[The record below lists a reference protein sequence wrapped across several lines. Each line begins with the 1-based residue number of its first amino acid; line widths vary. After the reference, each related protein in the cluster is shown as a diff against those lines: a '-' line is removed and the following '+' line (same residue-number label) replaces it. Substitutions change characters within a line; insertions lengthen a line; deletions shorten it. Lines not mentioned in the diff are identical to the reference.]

1 MSIQAGGGVRKKKLL
16 LLDTGDN
23 CRCPMAEGYLKK
35 LLYERGIDWIDVS
48 TAGVMT
54 PTGLL
59 PTPEAEQLLLEEGV
73 DISRHR
79 SRPMKAH
86 MLEDA
91 DLILGMSSLHVQK
104 AIRETE
110 AAKGKTFLL
119 KEYVGYSGKHVQ
131 IPDPM
136 GGTMDTF
143 KRVFEQLKDALEK
156 LVETEFIR
164 TPPPGWKSAAPLA
177 AEGESVE
184 QVEEEPTPAETVL
197 AHTESPSSSAAGETK
212 AASAAEEEVTLPK
225 RKRGRPRK
233 APAETPTPAPAPR
246 KRGRPRKEGAA
257 EFQAAAQ
264 KEKKRRGRPPKADSE
279 KKTTAPAAKRK
290 SKGKTVSSKK
300 KAAETAKKKSS
311 PEAKTRKSP
320 ARAVSKPA
328 GRVTKKAEAGSK
340 GARSRKERHSTRSR
354 KK

>member
-1 MSIQAGGGVRKKKLL
+1 MSIQAGGGVRRKKLL

-35 LLYERGIDWIDVS
+35 LLFERGIDWIDVS

-59 PTPEAEQLLLEEGV
+59 PTPEAEQLLKEEGV

-86 MLEDA
+86 MLEEA
-91 DLILGMSSLHVQK
+91 DLVLGMSSLHVQK

-119 KEYVGYSGKHVQ
+119 REYVGYHGKQVQ

-136 GGTMDTF
+136 GGTMDAF
-143 KRVFEQLKDALEK
+143 KRVFDQLKDALEK
-156 LVETEFIR
+156 LVETDFIR
-164 TPPPGWKSAAPLA
+164 IPPPGWKSASPGPEEIELQEEESPLA
-177 AEGESVE
+177 AEVE
-184 QVEEEPTPAETVL
+184 AGKAEALMPAVSDDAKLPPAGQEEPAV
-197 AHTESPSSSAAGETK
+197 GR
-212 AASAAEEEVTLPK
+212 

-233 APAETPTPAPAPR
+233 VDTGVAIEAPAPR
-246 KRGRPRKEGAA
+246 KRGRPRKATSA
-257 EFQAAAQ
+257 EASPPSQL
-264 KEKKRRGRPPKADSE
+264 EKKRRGRPPKSE
-279 KKTTAPAAKRK
+279 TDKKAKEKSARRKVQKKSAQPERKTAEAQ
-290 SKGKTVSSKK
+290 KK
-300 KAAETAKKKSS
+300 KPTTS
-311 PEAKTRKSP
+311 AKTQKPPQKASARRLESKSVV
-320 ARAVSKPA
+320 AK
-328 GRVTKKAEAGSK
+328 TK
-340 GARSRKERHSTRSR
+340 GAQSRRDRRQAQSR

>member
-59 PTPEAEQLLLEEGV
+59 PTPEAEQLLKEEGV

-110 AAKGKTFLL
+110 AAKAKTFLL

-164 TPPPGWKSAAPLA
+164 TPPPGWKSAAPPA
-177 AEGESVE
+177 AEAETGEE
-184 QVEEEPTPAETVL
+184 GEEELAPVKPVL
-197 AHTESPSSSAAGETK
+197 ASADSTSASVTAESK
-212 AASAAEEEVTLPK
+212 ATATDEATPPK

-233 APAETPTPAPAPR
+233 APAEAATPTAAPR
-246 KRGRPRKEGAA
+246 KRGRPRKETVS
-257 EFQAAAQ
+257 ESRPTAQ
-264 KEKKRRGRPPKADSE
+264 TEKRRRGRPPKSESE
-279 KKTTAPAAKRK
+279 KKSAAPTAKRK
-290 SKGKTVSSKK
+290 SKEKAVSPKKT
-300 KAAETAKKKSS
+300 AAETAKKKSS
-311 PEAKTRKSP
+311 SKTKRQKSP
-320 ARAVSKPA
+320 PRAAEKA
-328 GRVTKKAEAGSK
+328 ATTITKKAEGRTK
-340 GARSRKERHSTRSR
+340 GARSHKERQPTRSR